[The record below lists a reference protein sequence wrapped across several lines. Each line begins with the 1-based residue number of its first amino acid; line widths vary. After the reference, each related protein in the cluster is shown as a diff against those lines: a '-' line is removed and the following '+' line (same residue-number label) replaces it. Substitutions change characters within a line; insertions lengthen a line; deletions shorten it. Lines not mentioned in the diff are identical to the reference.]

1 MEKESISAPDG
12 PQAVGPYSPVVVAGN
27 MAFISG
33 QIAID
38 PTTNEIPEGLE
49 NQARMA
55 MDNLKAQITAAG
67 FSMDDIMQCQI
78 FTTELGE
85 FSTINQ
91 IYGEYFTEPY
101 PTRVT
106 VGAASLP
113 KGSMIE
119 IAAIALK
126 LN

>member
-1 MEKESISAPDG
+1 MGHKQSD
-12 PQAVGPYSPVVVAGN
+12 PYSPVVVAGN

-78 FTTELGE
+78 FTTELGK

-91 IYGEYFTEPY
+91 IYGKYFTEPY

-106 VGAASLP
+106 VGRASLP